1 MDKLTWQAWGF
12 GFVEMSTATESKQ
25 AIVALREPIGR
36 LAPHGQRGEAQG
48 GGLSRTFLTT
58 SWEWVGHFDQNGRD
72 VRGKVTAVLLAIG
85 MRQGGSDF
93 HYGKRCVQAG

>member
-1 MDKLTWQAWGF
+1 M
-12 GFVEMSTATESKQ
+12 M
-25 AIVALREPIGR
+25 
-36 LAPHGQRGEAQG
+36 
-48 GGLSRTFLTT
+48 

-85 MRQGGSDF
+85 MRPGGSDF